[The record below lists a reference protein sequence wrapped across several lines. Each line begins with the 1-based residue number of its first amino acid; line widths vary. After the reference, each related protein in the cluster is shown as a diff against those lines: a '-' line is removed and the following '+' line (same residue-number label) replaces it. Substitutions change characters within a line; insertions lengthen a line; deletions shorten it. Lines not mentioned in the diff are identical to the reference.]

1 MSWVMPMSWVS
12 LRIYTNDGW
21 VMLNDLSDVELK
33 KVKGQAEAMIDK
45 IELMLNPVFGVE
57 VK

>member
-1 MSWVMPMSWVS
+1 MGWVS
-12 LRIYTNDGW
+12 LRIYTSDGW
-21 VMLNDLSDVELK
+21 VMLGDLSDVELK
-33 KVKGQAEAMIDK
+33 KVKVQAEALIEK